1 MGGFFSSLFSHPAP
15 RAIRAAPLP
24 ATGAM
29 GPGRPSSSSQVSQ
42 VSPAWQ
48 STPSPPSSGPLSV
61 PPAAACCTL
70 QSARCTACSLGTTVD
85 AYCADRGASPGCT
98 VFPALVGGDIFR
110 LEVDFTPAPDARRVL
125 GYTQYTQLWSL
136 FTLPVPHYG
145 TTGQW
150 IQARGDGTS
159 SGPWGSIE
167 GGLVVADKYGG
178 ARYHVAA
185 SSHRYNNRSDTLGGF
200 GFHEGALP
208 FRYWARVVMS
218 SRVLLPP
225 HGVCFRAQD
234 EGKLFGAGWIAMP
247 LFDFPS
253 AASVGAVDIAGKDPL
268 TWTFFADAA
277 NFSGPVCCYP
287 PHFFARRIPE
297 WAALR
302 RGENPAL
309 PQEYTRA
316 NVGGSLA
323 FNGPSRAEGIEFGL
337 TVGGEIGNIPC
348 AFATDD
354 LDGSMV
360 WKVPEMRIPAA
371 GSTWLS
377 DPSYYTEKNFNS
389 VKAQLSLSSGS
400 ANDVA
405 LVPTAASLLKR
416 QGPHGIRAFVKRV
429 VEPGVTEIDSAL
441 KIDAYVRASGDGE
454 AYVVGGTDAG
464 RTLGRY
470 FAQTNELQER
480 VVNGTGKEVNRNYSV
495 PAGPAAVGNT
505 LIARSE
511 HRPDLPVAMR
521 NDALREYVRSKSLD
535 GIRETRI
542 EDGTVVYYG
551 IVRFVDQPALA
562 SLAQDFPVD
571 FAPDKLAQVQAKFER
586 LASTTSFAA
595 QMRRTARTKAPGAL
609 VHIDPGLL
617 IADVPRGYVPVAVG
631 STPRGQSAPAP
642 PMYSETW

>member
-1 MGGFFSSLFSHPAP
+1 MS
-15 RAIRAAPLP
+15 P
-24 ATGAM
+24 ATV
-29 GPGRPSSSSQVSQ
+29 PSG
-42 VSPAWQ
+42 
-48 STPSPPSSGPLSV
+48 T
-61 PPAAACCTL
+61 CCTL
-70 QSARCTACSLGTTVD
+70 QSARCAACTLGSTVD
-85 AYCADRGASPGCT
+85 AYCAGRGASPGCA

-136 FTLPVPHYG
+136 FTRPVPHYG

-150 IQARGDGTS
+150 IQARGDGIN

-225 HGVCFRAQD
+225 SGVCFRAQD

-253 AASVGAVDIAGKDPL
+253 AASVGAVDVAGKDPL

-277 NFSGPVCCYP
+277 NFSGPLCCYP

-302 RGENPAL
+302 RGEDPGL

-323 FNGPSRAEGIEFGL
+323 FNGPSRPEGVDFGMM
-337 TVGGEIGNIPC
+337 VGGEMGNLPC

-389 VKAQLSLSSGS
+389 VKAQLSSGS
-400 ANDVA
+400 AKDVA

-416 QGPHGIRAFVKRV
+416 QGPHEIRAFVKRV
-429 VEPGVTEIDSAL
+429 VQPGVTEIDSAL
-441 KIDAYVRASGDGE
+441 KIDANVRASSDGE

-470 FAQTNELQER
+470 FAQTHELQER
-480 VVNGTGKEVNRNYSV
+480 VVNGTGKEVNRNYSASA
-495 PAGPAAVGNT
+495 PPTTAIGNT

-511 HRPDLPVAMR
+511 HRPDPPVAMR

-551 IVRFVDQPALA
+551 IVRFVDQPAFA

-631 STPRGQSAPAP
+631 STPRGQSAPAA

>member
-1 MGGFFSSLFSHPAP
+1 MGGFFSSLLSTPTPPP
-15 RAIRAAPLP
+15 RATRAAPLQVAS
-24 ATGAM
+24 ATGPVWLTTSAS
-29 GPGRPSSSSQVSQ
+29 PVRTPSTS
-42 VSPAWQ
+42 SPAP
-48 STPSPPSSGPLSV
+48 SSPPSPAPSGT
-61 PPAAACCTL
+61 CCAL
-70 QSARCTACSLGTTVD
+70 QSARCTACTLGSTVD
-85 AYCADRGASPGCT
+85 AYCTDRGASPGCA
-98 VFPALVGGDIFR
+98 VFPALIGGDIFR
-110 LEVDFTPAPDARRVL
+110 LEVDFDPAPDARRVL

-136 FTLPVPHYG
+136 FTKTVPHYG

-150 IQARGDGTS
+150 IQARADGVE

-167 GGLVVADKYGG
+167 GGLVVSDKYGG

-200 GFHEGALP
+200 GFFEGALP

-225 HGVCFRAQD
+225 YGVCFPKAD

-277 NFSGPVCCYP
+277 NFSGPLCCYP

-323 FNGPSRAEGIEFGL
+323 FNGPSRAEGIDFGL
-337 TVGGEIGNIPC
+337 FVGGEMHNLPC
-348 AFATDD
+348 AFPTDD

-360 WKVPEMRIPAA
+360 WKVPEMRLPAA

-389 VKAQLSLSSGS
+389 VKAQLTLGSGS
-400 ANDVA
+400 AGDVA
-405 LVPTAASLLKR
+405 LVPTPASLLRRK
-416 QGPHGIRAFVKRV
+416 GPHEIRAFVKRV
-429 VEPGVTEIDSAL
+429 VEPGVTEIDAAL
-441 KIDAYVRASGDGE
+441 KIDANVRASSDGE

-470 FAQTNELQER
+470 FAQTDELQEE
-480 VVNGTGKEVNRNYSV
+480 VVNGTGKRVKRNYSV
-495 PAGPAAVGNT
+495 PTTGSGNT
-505 LIARSE
+505 LIARSD
-511 HRPDLPVAMR
+511 HRPDPPVAMR

-542 EDGTVVYYG
+542 EDGTVVQYG
-551 IVRFVDQPALA
+551 IVRFVDQPAFA
-562 SLAQDFPVD
+562 SLAKDFPVD

-595 QMRRTARTKAPGAL
+595 QMRRTARTKTPGSL
-609 VHIDPGLL
+609 VRIDPGLL
-617 IADVPRGYVPVAVG
+617 IDGVPRGYVPVAVG
-631 STPRGQSAPAP
+631 STPAGPAAPGP
-642 PMYSETW
+642 PMYSDTW

>member
-1 MGGFFSSLFSHPAP
+1 MSG
-15 RAIRAAPLP
+15 
-24 ATGAM
+24 
-29 GPGRPSSSSQVSQ
+29 
-42 VSPAWQ
+42 
-48 STPSPPSSGPLSV
+48 TPSGT
-61 PPAAACCTL
+61 CCTL
-70 QSARCTACSLGTTVD
+70 QSARCAACSLGTTVD
-85 AYCADRGASPGCT
+85 AYCTDRGQSPGCG

-110 LEVDFTPAPDARRVL
+110 LEVDFKPAPDARRVL

-136 FTLPVPHYG
+136 FTRPVPHYG

-150 IQARGDGTS
+150 IQARGDGID

-167 GGLVVADKYGG
+167 GGFFVADKYGG

-208 FRYWARVVMS
+208 RRYWARVVLS
-218 SRVLLPP
+218 SRMLLPP

-253 AASVGAVDIAGKDPL
+253 AVDVAGKDPL

-297 WAALR
+297 WTDVMR
-302 RGENPAL
+302 KENPAL
-309 PQEYTRA
+309 PPEYTRA

-323 FNGPSRAEGIEFGL
+323 FNGPSRDEGVVLGL
-337 TVGGEIGNIPC
+337 IVGGEMGNLPC

-360 WKVPEMRIPAA
+360 WKVPEMRIPGA
-371 GSTWLS
+371 GSAWLS

-389 VKAQLSLSSGS
+389 VKAQLSSGS
-400 ANDVA
+400 ADVA

-429 VEPGVTEIDSAL
+429 VQPGVTEIDSAL
-441 KIDAYVRASGDGE
+441 KIDAHVSASGDGE

-470 FAQTNELQER
+470 FAQTAELQER
-480 VVNGTGKEVNRNYSV
+480 VVNGTGREVNRNYSV
-495 PAGPAAVGNT
+495 PAASAAVGNT

-511 HRPDLPVAMR
+511 YRPNLPVAMR

-535 GIRETRI
+535 GIRETHI
-542 EDGTVVYYG
+542 EDGTTVYYG
-551 IVRFVDQPALA
+551 IVRFVDQPAFA
-562 SLAQDFPVD
+562 SLADDFPVD
-571 FAPDKLAQVQAKFER
+571 FAPEKLAQVQAKFER
-586 LASTTSFAA
+586 LTATRSFAA
-595 QMRRTARTKAPGAL
+595 QMRRTERTKAPGAL